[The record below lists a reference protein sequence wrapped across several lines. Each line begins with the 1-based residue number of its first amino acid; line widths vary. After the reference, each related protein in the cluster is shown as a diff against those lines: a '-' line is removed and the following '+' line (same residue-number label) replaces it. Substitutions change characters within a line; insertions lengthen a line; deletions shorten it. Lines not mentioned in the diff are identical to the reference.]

1 MAPPGGEVCEISVL
15 FVDVRGFTSLAER
28 LAPAE
33 VAQRLNRFYA
43 LASEA
48 IFKYDG
54 TLDKFV
60 GDQVMAFFGAPLHA
74 KDHPQ
79 RAVRVALLILEGM
92 SKVAQGAPFDPAQDR
107 PFDPA
112 QDRPFDSAQ
121 DRSFD
126 NTQDKLLRVGAGIAS
141 GQAFVGNVGAGAV
154 TDYTVLGDTVNV
166 AARLQGA
173 AASGEILVTEETYRH
188 VESEF
193 PDAPGR
199 ELELKG
205 KSEPVHAR
213 VIVLPRT

>member
-1 MAPPGGEVCEISVL
+1 LAPPGGEVCEISVL

-74 KDHPQ
+74 GDHPQ

-92 SKVAQGAPFDPAQDR
+92 SKVAQGA

>member
-1 MAPPGGEVCEISVL
+1 LAPPGGEVCDISVL
-15 FVDVRGFTSLAER
+15 FVDVRGFTSVAER

-79 RAVRVALLILEGM
+79 RAVRVALLILEEM
-92 SKVAQGAPFDPAQDR
+92 SKLTQEESYDD
-107 PFDPA
+107 
-112 QDRPFDSAQ
+112 
-121 DRSFD
+121 
-126 NTQDKLLRVGAGIAS
+126 TQDKLLRVGAGIAS
-141 GQAFVGNVGAGAV
+141 GEAFVGNVGGGAV

-193 PDAPGR
+193 PNAPGR
-199 ELELKG
+199 ELDLKG

-213 VIVLPRT
+213 VIAIQRT